1 MENSGI
7 QGALD
12 ERMEENKIDKALGRP
27 GGLLG
32 FIQQNQNVRTKTI
45 IYIYRV
51 KTVTLL
57 FFDFIRFPF

>member
-1 MENSGI
+1 M
-7 QGALD
+7 
-12 ERMEENKIDKALGRP
+12 RMEENKIDKALGRP